1 MYNDEDYCIMH
12 YNITLQKLPSH
23 EGQSTV
29 QQTKRRYWNIKM
41 GDVWQKNKSFQNKVK
56 NNKKKERSDLY
67 HNNLY
72 NILNKEIL
80 KKR

>member
-1 MYNDEDYCIMH
+1 
-12 YNITLQKLPSH
+12 
-23 EGQSTV
+23 
-29 QQTKRRYWNIKM
+29 M